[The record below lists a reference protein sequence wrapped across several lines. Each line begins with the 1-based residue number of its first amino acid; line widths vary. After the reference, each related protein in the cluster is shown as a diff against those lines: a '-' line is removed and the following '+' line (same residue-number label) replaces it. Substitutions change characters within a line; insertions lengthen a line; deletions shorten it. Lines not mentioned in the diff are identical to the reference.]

1 MTTLRV
7 LSAGAAK
14 ELVRAIAGSDFE
26 ARTGARVDAT
36 FDAAGAVASAFEARP
51 DTDLVILPDAM
62 LEALASAGR
71 VDRAS
76 IATLGNVATGVAI
89 RDGDA
94 APRIDGADAL
104 RRALV
109 AASALYCPDIER
121 STAGRHFLH
130 VLQSLA
136 IAEEAKP
143 KLRAYANGA
152 TAMAALAREGPSGA
166 LGCTQATEI
175 LYTPG
180 VTLVAPLPPPFA
192 LSTRYGLA
200 VSTRATVPD
209 LARELAAR
217 LTSPANAALRRRGG
231 FID

>member
-14 ELVRAIAGSDFE
+14 ELVRAMAGDFE
-26 ARTGARVDAT
+26 ARSGARVDAT
-36 FDAAGAVASAFEARP
+36 FDAAGAIGSAFEARP
-51 DTDLVILPDAM
+51 DTDLLILPDAM

-71 VDRAS
+71 VDGAS
-76 IATLGNVATGVAI
+76 IAALGEVATAVAI

-94 APRIDGADAL
+94 APRIDDADAL
-104 RRALV
+104 RHALV

-121 STAGRHFLH
+121 STAGRHFLR

-143 KLRAYANGA
+143 KLHAYANGA
-152 TAMAALAREGPSGA
+152 TAMAALAREGPRGA

-175 LYTPG
+175 LYTRG

-192 LSTRYGLA
+192 LSTRYALA
-200 VSTRATVPD
+200 VPRRAPSPD
-209 LARELAAR
+209 VARAFAAQ
-217 LTSPANAALRRRGG
+217 LTSPANAAFRRRGG